1 MSLLK
6 KLIQS
11 KSFQSTDLAGIN
23 RLTYITLT
31 VAILFSVIW
40 LFTAKISSAVII
52 NGSIKIY
59 RNRIVLQHPDG
70 GKIAHVYSTEGQS
83 VDSGH
88 VILDLDN
95 PQLESNLRNFQRQL
109 FSESIRQE
117 RLKTEI
123 SYPLDFKPDEINVD
137 SDQLEM
143 ISTEKKL
150 FRSRHQNLNGQINSL
165 NEQIL
170 NVKDE
175 IKNITNT
182 IRNDELIIKK
192 YQDLA
197 DQGYVAILAV
207 VNAKQALNQHQ
218 ADLARSNQRLSE
230 MQQKIPVLINDFKNN
245 AATEYRSSIERSLEI
260 EEKLRPTDE
269 ALKNLKVVTNVEG
282 EIVNLTKLGPGS
294 VLGAKEVIAEIVP
307 KNRSLI
313 LEGNLPIE
321 QVAFV
326 KEGMTTQVT
335 ISQLKM
341 MGGKELKGRIKTISA
356 DTVSQGNLGTWSYI
370 VQVEITEVDKKDE
383 LLLKPGMPAEIH
395 IQTGLRTPYDYLS
408 RPITAFMNR
417 ALKEPN

>member
-6 KLIQS
+6 KFVQS
-11 KSFQSTDLAGIN
+11 KGFQSTDLAGIN

-31 VAILFSVIW
+31 IAILFSVIW

-59 RNRIVLQHPDG
+59 RNRIVLQHPEG
-70 GKIAHVYSTEGQS
+70 GKIAHVFMTEGQS
-83 VDSGH
+83 VNAGD

-109 FSESIRQE
+109 YSETIRQE
-117 RLKTEI
+117 RLKAEI
-123 SYPLDFKPDEINVD
+123 SYPSDFKPAETNIDADQSEILN
-137 SDQLEM
+137 
-143 ISTEKKL
+143 TEKKL
-150 FRSRHQNLNGQINSL
+150 FHSRHQNLNGQINSL

-175 IKNITNT
+175 IKNIVST
-182 IRNDELIIKK
+182 IQNDELIIKK

-197 DQGYVAILAV
+197 DQGFIASLAV
-207 VNAKQALNQHQ
+207 VNAKQTLNQHQ
-218 ADLARSNQRLSE
+218 ADHARSNQRLSE

-245 AATEYRSSIERSLEI
+245 AATEYRSSTERALEI

-269 ALKNLKVVTNVEG
+269 AYKNLKVISNIEG
-282 EIVNLTKLGPGS
+282 KIVNLTKLGLGS
-294 VLGAKEVIAEIVP
+294 VLGAKEIIAEIVP
-307 KNRSLI
+307 KNYTLI
-313 LEGNLPIE
+313 LEGNLPTE
-321 QVAFV
+321 QVAFI
-326 KEGMTTQVT
+326 KEGMATQVI

-370 VQVEITEVDKKDE
+370 VQVEITEVDKKEE

-417 ALKEPN
+417 AVKEPN